1 MGWKPVVQAA
11 VFMLAST
18 LAFIAECTHDL
29 SGEWS
34 REAAPAVTPDE
45 AYRAEGSGWSDR
57 IRVVQDGGRITL
69 ESFFFSR
76 SDMQPPL
83 RFSYLPGEGTTENV
97 VMVGQG
103 AQRQIST
110 ARWDDCRLIITTRHL
125 ADGGGSDEVTV
136 MQTLWLESETK
147 LVVEIARGAADP
159 NRTVYRRVAVD
170 GGK

>member
-1 MGWKPVVQAA
+1 MQWKPVVQSA

-18 LAFIAECTHDL
+18 LAFGAECTQDL

-34 REAAPAVTPDE
+34 REAAPGVTPDE

-69 ESFFFSR
+69 ESLFFSR

-110 ARWDDCRLIITTRHL
+110 ARWEDCRLVITTRHL
-125 ADGGGSDEVTV
+125 VDGSASGEVTV
-136 MQTLWLESETK
+136 LQTLWLESEAN
-147 LVVEIARGAADP
+147 LVVEIARGAANP
-159 NRTVYRRVAVD
+159 NRTVYRRVAVE
-170 GGK
+170 GGR